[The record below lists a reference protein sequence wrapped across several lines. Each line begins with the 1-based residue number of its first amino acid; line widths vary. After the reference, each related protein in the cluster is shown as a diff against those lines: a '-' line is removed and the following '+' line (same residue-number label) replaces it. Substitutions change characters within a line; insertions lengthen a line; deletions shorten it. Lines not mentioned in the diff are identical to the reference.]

1 MKQYRLLFISGVE
14 VQRDSKFTEAVLVEL
29 FSIQGYD
36 WYRVTKETVD
46 DTVEFFY
53 EGSQVAF
60 TDKDSI
66 ED

>member
-1 MKQYRLLFISGVE
+1 MKQYKLLFISGVE

-46 DTVEFFY
+46 DMVEFFY

>member
-1 MKQYRLLFISGVE
+1 MKQYKLLFISGVE

-36 WYRVTKETVD
+36 WYKVTKETVD
-46 DTVEFFY
+46 DMVEFFY
-53 EGSQVAF
+53 EGSKVAF
-60 TDKDSI
+60 TDNDSI